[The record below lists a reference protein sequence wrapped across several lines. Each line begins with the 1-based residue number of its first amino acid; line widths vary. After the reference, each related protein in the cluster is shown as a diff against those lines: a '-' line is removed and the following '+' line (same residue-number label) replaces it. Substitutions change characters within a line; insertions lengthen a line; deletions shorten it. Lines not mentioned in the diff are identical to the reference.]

1 MKRIVAVCALTALV
15 AACGNGPR
23 TEEDDTGTGGTPTT
37 PTDPGDTTVPATI
50 ANDLSGF
57 TFVPD
62 PSDPNGGTLTVEGVF
77 LDEDLL
83 ASSYRR
89 RPALDVP
96 GYTAFTA
103 QDDGLDQHTTAYVQS
118 LNGTRAGVVVT
129 GGQFGTYNG
138 GASFGRDGDFDRPPL
153 TEETGQVS
161 YAGTYVGVTNIDGD
175 NTDLLPFPTGE
186 DPGLEPGQAA
196 VVTGEVFLNV
206 DFSDNAVN
214 GLVYN
219 RVLDLNDNDAFDV
232 LDPGETTLDVDS
244 LQLDPSTIDENG
256 AFNGNIVIQGDPG
269 RSDVGDYAGIFGG
282 VDSEA
287 VSGAIFVSNH
297 LLDGTTAEEE
307 YGIFVLGRCGGPLE
321 NATICANVDG

>member
-23 TEEDDTGTGGTPTT
+23 TDEDETDAGGT
-37 PTDPGDTTVPATI
+37 PTDPGDSTITVPATI

-62 PSDPNGGTLTVEGVF
+62 PSDPSGGTLTVEGVF
-77 LDEDLL
+77 LDDDLP
-83 ASSYRR
+83 ASTYQR
-89 RPALDVP
+89 RPGLDVP
-96 GYTAFTA
+96 GYVAFTA
-103 QDDGLDQHTTAYVQS
+103 QDDAIDQHTIALVQS
-118 LNGTRAGVVVT
+118 LNGTRAGVIVT

-138 GASFGRDGDFDRPPL
+138 GAAFARNGDFDRPPL

-161 YAGTYVGVTNIDGD
+161 YAGTYVGVTNLEGD
-175 NTDLLPFPTGE
+175 DTDLLPFPADR
-186 DPGLEPGQAA
+186 DPSTRPGQAA

-214 GLVYN
+214 GVIFN
-219 RVLDLNDNDAFDV
+219 RVLDLNDDDVFDV
-232 LDPGETTLDVDS
+232 MAPGETTSDVGN

-256 AFNGNIVIQGDPG
+256 AFDGNIIAEGDTS
-269 RSDVGDYAGIFGG
+269 RSDIGDYAGIFGG

-287 VSGAIFVSNH
+287 VAGAIFVADH
-297 LLDGTTAEEE
+297 LLDGTSAEEE
-307 YGIFVLGRCGGPLE
+307 YGVFVLGRCGGPLE
-321 NATICANVDG
+321 SAAICADVDG